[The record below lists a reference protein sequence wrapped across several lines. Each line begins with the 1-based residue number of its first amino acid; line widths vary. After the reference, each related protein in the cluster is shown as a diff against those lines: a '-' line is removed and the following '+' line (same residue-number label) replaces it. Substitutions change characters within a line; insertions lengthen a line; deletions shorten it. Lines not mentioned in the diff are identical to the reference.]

1 MSNDQLF
8 KTPKDHERGMSLLLD
23 PKTTQDTALTAEQR
37 REYGPEGLLPHVAE
51 SSPENSSMANA
62 RNLPREST
70 SVGSNNA
77 EPRRASM
84 HPRNSSAKPAER
96 SIAASSPQI
105 SQTLRAEE
113 RTATALPNDLGDLE
127 ETDIRSL
134 LLSATQNIVD
144 RIYGLFPLSDE
155 TSERS

>member
-1 MSNDQLF
+1 
-8 KTPKDHERGMSLLLD
+8 
-23 PKTTQDTALTAEQR
+23 
-37 REYGPEGLLPHVAE
+37 
-51 SSPENSSMANA
+51 
-62 RNLPREST
+62 
-70 SVGSNNA
+70 
-77 EPRRASM
+77 M
-84 HPRNSSAKPAER
+84 HHRNSSAKPAER
-96 SIAASSPQI
+96 SIAVSSSQI

-113 RTATALPNDLGDLE
+113 RTATAPNDLGDLE

>member
-1 MSNDQLF
+1 
-8 KTPKDHERGMSLLLD
+8 
-23 PKTTQDTALTAEQR
+23 
-37 REYGPEGLLPHVAE
+37 
-51 SSPENSSMANA
+51 
-62 RNLPREST
+62 
-70 SVGSNNA
+70 
-77 EPRRASM
+77 M

-96 SIAASSPQI
+96 SIAVSSPQI

-113 RTATALPNDLGDLE
+113 RTATALLNDLGDLE